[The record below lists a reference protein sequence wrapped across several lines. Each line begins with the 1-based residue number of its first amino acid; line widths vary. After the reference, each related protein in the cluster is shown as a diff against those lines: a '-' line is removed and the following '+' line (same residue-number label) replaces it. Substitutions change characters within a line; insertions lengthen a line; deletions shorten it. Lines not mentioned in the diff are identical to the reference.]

1 MASTK
6 AVGIYRQIAYRKES
20 TWGVLPGASGAKQIR
35 RVTADFNLIK
45 DAYESNEIRTDQQ
58 TADYRH
64 GVRSAE
70 GSISAELSPG
80 SYADFIASVLAR
92 DWTASGTATG
102 LTLAVAA
109 AGTNFTLTRSTGSFI
124 TDGFRVGQVVRITA
138 GTGADPANLNN
149 NLLIISLTATI
160 ATVQVL
166 SRVSLVVQ
174 ASITA
179 AAMSAVGKSTYVPLT
194 GHTNDSYTFENW
206 YSDISQSEVFTG
218 LRPSNFSVSLPAT
231 GLVTSDFGFIGKNL
245 EQSGAVRYFTT
256 PTAAGTTGIFAAVQ
270 GAMIVNGSAAACI
283 TSADFSVDRN
293 MEAAQC
299 VGSNFASEIFAG
311 RITASGNLSAYFSD
325 GTLRDY
331 FANET
336 PVTLVMALTTSTEKN
351 ADVMTFVFP
360 KVKLNSATNADGTSG
375 IVQSIAFTA
384 LLNDNVTGN
393 GLEQTTVQIQDTT
406 LV

>member
-1 MASTK
+1 MAKSQ
-6 AVGIYRQIAYRKES
+6 GIFRQIAYKKET
-20 TWGVLPGASGAKQIR
+20 TWGTLPGATGAKSIR
-35 RVTADFNLIK
+35 RVTGDFNLIK

-80 SYADFIASVLAR
+80 SYADFIASVVAR
-92 DWTASGTATG
+92 DWTTAGTATG
-102 LTLAVAA
+102 LTLAVASS
-109 AGTNFTLTRSTGSFI
+109 GTNFTLTRSTGSYL

-149 NLLIISLTATI
+149 NLLIVSMTATVL
-160 ATVQVL
+160 TVQVL
-166 SRVSLVVQ
+166 SRISLVVQ

-179 AAMSAVGKSTYVPLT
+179 AAMSAVGKTTYVPLS
-194 GHTNDSYTFENW
+194 GHTNDSFTFENW
-206 YSDISQSEVFTG
+206 YSDINQSEVFTG
-218 LRPSNFSVSLPAT
+218 LKPNSIAVSLPAT
-231 GLVTSDFGFIGKNL
+231 GLVTTDIGFMGKNL
-245 EQSGAVRYFTT
+245 EQTGTTRYFTS

-270 GAMIVNGSAAACI
+270 GALIVNGTAGACV
-283 TSADFSVDRN
+283 TSADFTIDRN

-299 VGSNFASEIFAG
+299 VGSNFASEIFTG

-360 KVKLNSATNADGTSG
+360 RVKLNSATIADQATGL
-375 IVQSIAFTA
+375 VQSIAFTA
-384 LLNDNVTGN
+384 LLNSDTAA
-393 GLEQTTVQIQDTT
+393 GLEATTVQVQDTT

>member
-1 MASTK
+1 MASK
-6 AVGIYRQIAYRKES
+6 SQGIYRQIAYKKEAS
-20 TWGVLPGASGAKQIR
+20 GQWGVLPGATGAKAIR

-80 SYADFIASVLAR
+80 SYSDFMASVLAR

-206 YSDISQSEVFTG
+206 YSDVEQSEVFTG
-218 LRPSNFSVSLPAT
+218 NKVTSLAVSLPST
-231 GLVTSDFGFIGKNL
+231 GLVTADFSFLGKNL
-245 EQSGAVRYFTT
+245 EQTGTTRYFTS

-283 TSADFSVDRN
+283 TSADFTIDRN

-299 VGSNFASEIFAG
+299 VGSNFASEIFTG

-325 GTLRDY
+325 GTMRDY

-360 KVKLNSATNADGTSG
+360 RTKFSGSSIADAAAGL
-375 IVQSIAFTA
+375 VQSIPFTA
-384 LLNDNVTGN
+384 LLAGENSN
-393 GLEQTTVQIQDTT
+393 GIENTTVFVQDTT

>member
-1 MASTK
+1 MATK
-6 AVGIYRQIAYRKES
+6 ATGVFKQIAYKDENGN
-20 TWGVLPGASGAKQIR
+20 WGQLPGATGAKSIR
-35 RVTADFNLIK
+35 RVTADFNLVK

-58 TADYRH
+58 VADYRH
-64 GVRSAE
+64 GVRSSE

-80 SYADFIASVLAR
+80 SYSDFFASVLAR
-92 DWTASGTATG
+92 DFTAAGTATG

-149 NLLIISLTATI
+149 NLLVISMTATVL
-160 ATVQVL
+160 TVQVL
-166 SRVSLVVQ
+166 SRFTLVVQ

-179 AAMSAVGKSTYVPLT
+179 ASMSTIGKTTYVPLS
-194 GHTNDSYTFENW
+194 GHTNRSFTFENW
-206 YSDISQSEVFTG
+206 YSDVQQSEVYTG
-218 LRPSNFSVSLPAT
+218 LKPSNFSVSLPAT
-231 GLVTSDFGFIGKNL
+231 GLVTADIGFMGKNL
-245 EQSGAVRYFTT
+245 EQTGTTRYFTT

-283 TSADFSVDRN
+283 TSADFTIDRS

-360 KVKLNSATNADGTSG
+360 KVKLNSASVSDSETSL
-375 IVQSIAFTA
+375 VQSIAFTA

>member
-1 MASTK
+1 MAK
-6 AVGIYRQIAYRKES
+6 AVGIFRQIAYRKES
-20 TWGVLPGASGAKQIR
+20 TWGQLPGATGAKQIR
-35 RVTADFNLIK
+35 RVTGDFNLIK

-80 SYADFIASVLAR
+80 SYSDFFASVLAR
-92 DWTASGTATG
+92 DWTNGVSATG

-109 AGTNFTLTRSTGSFI
+109 SGTNFTLTRSTGSFLA
-124 TDGFRVGQVVRITA
+124 DNFRVGQVVRITA

-149 NLLIISLTATI
+149 NLLVVSITATVL
-160 ATVQVL
+160 TVQVL
-166 SRVSLVVQ
+166 SRVPLVVQ
-174 ASITA
+174 ASVTA
-179 AAMSAVGKSTYVPLT
+179 ASISAAGKTTYVPLT
-194 GHTNDSYTFENW
+194 GHTNDSFTFENW
-206 YSDISQSEVFTG
+206 YSDINQSEVFTG
-218 LRPSNFSVSLPAT
+218 LKPNSVSVSLPAT
-231 GLVTSDFGFIGKNL
+231 GLVTTDIGFMGKNL
-245 EQSGAVRYFTT
+245 EQTGSTRYFTT
-256 PTAAGTTGIFAAVQ
+256 PAAAGTTGIFAAVQ
-270 GAMIVNGSAAACI
+270 GALIVNGSAGACI
-283 TSADFSVDRN
+283 TSADFTIDRN

-299 VGSNFASEIFAG
+299 VGSNFASEIFTG

-336 PVTLVMALTTSTEKN
+336 PITIVMALTTSTEKN

-360 KVKLNSATNADGTSG
+360 KVKLNGSSVADNATGL
-375 IVQSIAFTA
+375 VQSIPFMA
-384 LLNDNVTGN
+384 LLNDVTTG
-393 GLEQTTVQIQDTT
+393 GLEATTVQIQDTT

>member
-1 MASTK
+1 MATK
-6 AVGIYRQIAYRKES
+6 ATGVFKQVAYKNENGN
-20 TWGVLPGASGAKQIR
+20 WGQLPGATGAKQIR
-35 RVTADFNLIK
+35 RVTADFNLVK

-58 TADYRH
+58 VADYRH

-80 SYADFIASVLAR
+80 SYSDFFASVLAR
-92 DWTASGTATG
+92 DFTASGTATG
-102 LTLAVAA
+102 LTLAVASS
-109 AGTNFTLTRSTGSFI
+109 GTNFTLTRSVGSFL

-149 NLLIISLTATI
+149 NLLIVSMTATVL
-160 ATVQVL
+160 TVQVL
-166 SRVSLVVQ
+166 SRISLVVQ

-179 AAMSAVGKSTYVPLT
+179 AAVSAVGKTTYVPLS
-194 GHTNDSYTFENW
+194 GHTNNSFTFENW
-206 YSDISQSEVFTG
+206 YSDINQSEVFTG
-218 LRPSNFSVSLPAT
+218 LKPNSIAVSLPAT
-231 GLVTSDFGFIGKNL
+231 GLVTTDIGFMGKNL
-245 EQSGAVRYFTT
+245 EQTGTTRYFTS

-270 GAMIVNGSAAACI
+270 GALIVNGTAGACV
-283 TSADFSVDRN
+283 TSADFTIDRN

-336 PVTLVMALTTSTEKN
+336 AVTVVMALTTSTEKN

-360 KVKLNSATNADGTSG
+360 KVKLNSASVSDSETSL
-375 IVQSIAFTA
+375 VQSIAFTA
-384 LLNDNVTGN
+384 LLNDVATG
-393 GLEQTTVQIQDTT
+393 GLELTTIQVQDTT

>member
-1 MASTK
+1 MGTK
-6 AVGIYRQIAYRKES
+6 ATGVFKQVAYRKEA
-20 TWGVLPGASGAKQIR
+20 TWGVLPGATGAKAIR

-80 SYADFIASVLAR
+80 SYSDFIASVLAR
-92 DWTASGTATG
+92 DWATSGTATG

-179 AAMSAVGKSTYVPLT
+179 ASMSAVGKSTYVPLT

-206 YSDISQSEVFTG
+206 YSDINQSEVFTG

-231 GLVTSDFGFIGKNL
+231 GLVTADFGFLGKNL
-245 EQSGAVRYFTT
+245 EQTGTTRYFTS

-283 TSADFSVDRN
+283 TSADFSIDRN

-360 KVKLNSATNADGTSG
+360 KAKLNSATNADGTSG

-384 LLNDNVTGN
+384 LLNDVTTG
-393 GLEQTTVQIQDTT
+393 GLEQTTIQVQDTT

>member
-1 MASTK
+1 MPK
-6 AVGIYRQIAYRKES
+6 AVGIYKQVAYKKEANGQ
-20 TWGVLPGASGAKQIR
+20 WGQLPGATGAKSIR

-80 SYADFIASVLAR
+80 SYSDFIASVLAR
-92 DWTASGTATG
+92 DWIAAGTATG
-102 LTLAVAA
+102 LTLTIAA
-109 AGTNFTLTRSTGSFI
+109 SGTNFTLTRSTGSFL

-174 ASITA
+174 ASVTA
-179 AAMSAVGKSTYVPLT
+179 ASMSAVGKTTFVPLT

-206 YSDISQSEVFTG
+206 YSDINQSEVFTG
-218 LRPSNFSVSLPAT
+218 LRPNNFSVSLPAT
-231 GLVTSDFGFIGKNL
+231 GLVTADFGFMGKNM
-245 EQSGAVRYFTT
+245 EQSGVTRYFTS
-256 PTAAGTTGIFAAVQ
+256 PSAAGTTGIFAAVQ
-270 GAMIVNGSAAACI
+270 GAMLVNGSAAACI
-283 TSADFSVDRN
+283 TSADFTVDRN

-299 VGSNFASEIFAG
+299 VGSNFASEIFTG

-351 ADVMTFVFP
+351 ADVMSFVFP
-360 KVKLNSATNADGTSG
+360 KAKLNSATIADQATGL
-375 IVQSIAFTA
+375 VQSIAFTA
-384 LLNDNVTGN
+384 LLNDVTTG
-393 GLEQTTVQIQDTT
+393 GLEATTVQIQDTT

>member
-1 MASTK
+1 MSSK
-6 AVGIYRQIAYRKES
+6 AQGIFRQIAYKKEAS
-20 TWGVLPGASGAKQIR
+20 GQWGVLPGATGAKAIR

-80 SYADFIASVLAR
+80 SYSDFIASVLAR
-92 DWTASGTATG
+92 DWATSGTATG

-179 AAMSAVGKSTYVPLT
+179 ASMSAVGKSTYVPLT

-206 YSDISQSEVFTG
+206 YSDINQSEVFTG

-231 GLVTSDFGFIGKNL
+231 GLVTADFGFLGKNL
-245 EQSGAVRYFTT
+245 EQTGTTRYFTS

-270 GAMIVNGSAAACI
+270 GAMIINGSAAACI
-283 TSADFSVDRN
+283 TSADFSIDRN

-360 KVKLNSATNADGTSG
+360 KAKLNSATNADGTSG

-384 LLNDNVTGN
+384 LLNDVTTG
-393 GLEQTTVQIQDTT
+393 GLEQTTIQVQDTT

>member
-1 MASTK
+1 MAKSQ
-6 AVGIYRQIAYRKES
+6 GIFRQIAYKKET
-20 TWGVLPGASGAKQIR
+20 TWGTLPGATGAKSIR
-35 RVTADFNLIK
+35 RVTGDFNLIK

-80 SYADFIASVLAR
+80 SYADFIASVVAR
-92 DWTASGTATG
+92 DWTTAGTATG
-102 LTLAVAA
+102 LTLAVASS
-109 AGTNFTLTRSTGSFI
+109 GTNFTLTRSTGSYL

-149 NLLIISLTATI
+149 NLLIVSMTATVL
-160 ATVQVL
+160 TVQVL
-166 SRVSLVVQ
+166 SRISLVVQ

-179 AAMSAVGKSTYVPLT
+179 AAMSAVGKTTYVPLS
-194 GHTNDSYTFENW
+194 GHTNDSFTFENW
-206 YSDISQSEVFTG
+206 YSDINQSEVFTG
-218 LRPSNFSVSLPAT
+218 LKPNSIAVSLPAT
-231 GLVTSDFGFIGKNL
+231 GLVTADIGFMGKNL
-245 EQSGAVRYFTT
+245 EQTGTTRYFTS

-270 GAMIVNGSAAACI
+270 GALIVNGTAGACV
-283 TSADFSVDRN
+283 TSADFTIDRN

-299 VGSNFASEIFAG
+299 VGSNFASEIFTG

-351 ADVMTFVFP
+351 ADVMTFVFGR
-360 KVKLNSATNADGTSG
+360 VKLNSATIADQATGL
-375 IVQSIAFTA
+375 VQSIAFTA
-384 LLNDNVTGN
+384 LLNSDTAT
-393 GLEQTTVQIQDTT
+393 GLEATTVQVQDTT

>member
-1 MASTK
+1 MAK
-6 AVGIYRQIAYRKES
+6 AVGIFRQIAYKKEANGQ
-20 TWGVLPGASGAKQIR
+20 WGQLPGATGAKQIR
-35 RVTADFNLIK
+35 RVTGDFNLIK

-80 SYADFIASVLAR
+80 SYSDFFASVLAR
-92 DWTASGTATG
+92 DWTNGVSATG

-109 AGTNFTLTRSTGSFI
+109 SGTNFTLTRSAGSFL
-124 TDGFRVGQVVRITA
+124 TDNFRVGQVVRITA

-149 NLLIISLTATI
+149 NLLVVSITATVL
-160 ATVQVL
+160 TVQVL
-166 SRVSLVVQ
+166 SRVPLVVQ
-174 ASITA
+174 ASVTA
-179 AAMSAVGKSTYVPLT
+179 ASISATGKTTYVPLT
-194 GHTNDSYTFENW
+194 GHTNDSFTFENW

-218 LRPSNFSVSLPAT
+218 LKPNSVSVSLPAT
-231 GLVTSDFGFIGKNL
+231 GLVTTDIGFMGKNL
-245 EQSGAVRYFTT
+245 EQTGSTRYFTT
-256 PTAAGTTGIFAAVQ
+256 PAAAGTTGIFAAVQ
-270 GAMIVNGSAAACI
+270 GALIVNGSAGACI
-283 TSADFSVDRN
+283 TSADFTIDRN

-299 VGSNFASEIFAG
+299 VGSNFASEIFTG

-336 PVTLVMALTTSTEKN
+336 PITIVMALTTSTEKN

-360 KVKLNSATNADGTSG
+360 KAKLNSASVADSQTSL
-375 IVQSIAFTA
+375 VQSIAFTA
-384 LLNDNVTGN
+384 LLNDVTTG
-393 GLEQTTVQIQDTT
+393 GLEATTVQIQDTT

>member
-1 MASTK
+1 MAKSQ
-6 AVGIYRQIAYRKES
+6 GIFRQIAYKKES
-20 TWGVLPGASGAKQIR
+20 TWGALPGATGAKQIR
-35 RVTADFNLIK
+35 RVTGDFNLIK

-80 SYADFIASVLAR
+80 SYADFIASVVAR
-92 DWTASGTATG
+92 DWTTAGTATG
-102 LTLAVAA
+102 LTLAVASS
-109 AGTNFTLTRSTGSFI
+109 GTNFTLTRSTGSFL

-138 GTGADPANLNN
+138 GTGADAANLNN
-149 NLLIISLTATI
+149 NLLIVSMTATVL
-160 ATVQVL
+160 TVQVL
-166 SRVSLVVQ
+166 SRISLVVQ

-179 AAMSAVGKSTYVPLT
+179 AAMSAVGKVTYVPLT
-194 GHTNDSYTFENW
+194 GHTNDSFTFENW
-206 YSDISQSEVFTG
+206 YSDINQSEVFTG
-218 LRPSNFSVSLPAT
+218 LKPNSVAVSLPAT
-231 GLVTSDFGFIGKNL
+231 GLVTTDIGFMGKNL
-245 EQSGAVRYFTT
+245 EQTGTTRYFTS

-283 TSADFSVDRN
+283 TSADFTIDRN

-299 VGSNFASEIFAG
+299 VGSNFASEIFTG

-351 ADVMTFVFP
+351 ADVMTFVFGR
-360 KVKLNSATNADGTSG
+360 VKLNSATIADQATGL
-375 IVQSIAFTA
+375 VQSIAFTA
-384 LLNDNVTGN
+384 LLAGENSN
-393 GLEQTTVQIQDTT
+393 GIENTTIFVQDTT

>member
-1 MASTK
+1 MAKSQ
-6 AVGIYRQIAYRKES
+6 GIFRQIAYKKET
-20 TWGVLPGASGAKQIR
+20 TWGTLPGATGGKQIR
-35 RVTADFNLIK
+35 RVTGDFNLIK

-80 SYADFIASVLAR
+80 SYADFVASVVAR
-92 DWTASGTATG
+92 DWTTAGTATG
-102 LTLAVAA
+102 LTLAVASS
-109 AGTNFTLTRSTGSFI
+109 GTNFTLTRSTGSYL

-149 NLLIISLTATI
+149 NLLIVSMTATVL
-160 ATVQVL
+160 TVQVL
-166 SRVSLVVQ
+166 SRISLVVQ

-179 AAMSAVGKSTYVPLT
+179 AAMSAVGKTTYVPLS
-194 GHTNDSYTFENW
+194 GHTNDSFTFENW
-206 YSDISQSEVFTG
+206 YSDINQSEVFTG
-218 LRPSNFSVSLPAT
+218 LKPNSIAVSLPAT
-231 GLVTSDFGFIGKNL
+231 GLVTADIGFMGKNL
-245 EQSGAVRYFTT
+245 EQTGTTRYFTT

-270 GAMIVNGSAAACI
+270 GALIVNGTAGACV
-283 TSADFSVDRN
+283 TSADFTIDRN

-299 VGSNFASEIFAG
+299 VGSNFASEIFTG

-360 KVKLNSATNADGTSG
+360 RVKLNSATIADQATGL
-375 IVQSIAFTA
+375 VQSIAFTA
-384 LLNDNVTGN
+384 LLNSDTAT
-393 GLEQTTVQIQDTT
+393 GLEATTVQVQDTT

>member
-1 MASTK
+1 MAKSQ
-6 AVGIYRQIAYRKES
+6 GIFRQIAYKKEAS
-20 TWGVLPGASGAKQIR
+20 GQWGVLPGATGAKQIR
-35 RVTADFNLIK
+35 RVTGDFNLVK

-80 SYADFIASVLAR
+80 SYSDFFASVLAR
-92 DWTASGTATG
+92 DWTTAGTATG

-109 AGTNFTLTRSTGSFI
+109 SGTNFTLTRSTGSFL

-149 NLLIISLTATI
+149 NLLIVSMTATVL
-160 ATVQVL
+160 TVQVL
-166 SRVSLVVQ
+166 SRISLVVQ

-179 AAMSAVGKSTYVPLT
+179 AAMSAVGKTTYVPLT
-194 GHTNDSYTFENW
+194 GHTNDSFTFENW
-206 YSDISQSEVFTG
+206 YSDINQSEVFTG
-218 LRPSNFSVSLPAT
+218 LKPNSIAVSLPAT
-231 GLVTSDFGFIGKNL
+231 GLVTTDIGFMGKNL
-245 EQSGAVRYFTT
+245 EQTGTTRYFTS

-283 TSADFSVDRN
+283 TSADFTIDRN

-299 VGSNFASEIFAG
+299 VGSNFASEIFTG

-325 GTLRDY
+325 GTMRDY

-360 KVKLNSATNADGTSG
+360 RVKLNSATIADQATGL
-375 IVQSIAFTA
+375 VQSIAFTA
-384 LLNDNVTGN
+384 LLNSDTAA
-393 GLEQTTVQIQDTT
+393 GLEATTVQVQDTT

>member
-1 MASTK
+1 MASK
-6 AVGIYRQIAYRKES
+6 SQGIYRQIAYKKEAS
-20 TWGVLPGASGAKQIR
+20 GQWGVLPGATGAKAIR

-80 SYADFIASVLAR
+80 SYSDFMASLLAR
-92 DWTASGTATG
+92 DWATSGTATG

-231 GLVTSDFGFIGKNL
+231 GLVTADFGFMGKNL

-351 ADVMTFVFP
+351 ADVVTFTFGR
-360 KVKLNSATNADGTSG
+360 VKFSGSSVADAAAGL
-375 IVQSIAFTA
+375 VQSIPFTA
-384 LLNDNVTGN
+384 LLTGENTN
-393 GLEQTTVQIQDTT
+393 GIENTTVFVQDTT

>member
-1 MASTK
+1 M
-6 AVGIYRQIAYRKES
+6 
-20 TWGVLPGASGAKQIR
+20 
-35 RVTADFNLIK
+35 
-45 DAYESNEIRTDQQ
+45 
-58 TADYRH
+58 
-64 GVRSAE
+64 
-70 GSISAELSPG
+70 
-80 SYADFIASVLAR
+80 
-92 DWTASGTATG
+92 
-102 LTLAVAA
+102 
-109 AGTNFTLTRSTGSFI
+109 
-124 TDGFRVGQVVRITA
+124 
-138 GTGADPANLNN
+138 
-149 NLLIISLTATI
+149 
-160 ATVQVL
+160 QVL

-179 AAMSAVGKSTYVPLT
+179 ASMSAVGKSTYVPLT

-206 YSDISQSEVFTG
+206 YSDINQSEVFTG

-231 GLVTSDFGFIGKNL
+231 GLVTADFGFLGKNL
-245 EQSGAVRYFTT
+245 EQTGTTRYFTS

-283 TSADFSVDRN
+283 TSADFSIDRN

-360 KVKLNSATNADGTSG
+360 KAKLNSATNADGTSG

-384 LLNDNVTGN
+384 LLNDVTTG
-393 GLEQTTVQIQDTT
+393 GLEQTTIQVQDTT

>member
-1 MASTK
+1 MAK
-6 AVGIYRQIAYRKES
+6 AVGIFRQIAYRKES
-20 TWGVLPGASGAKQIR
+20 TWGQLPGATGAKQIR
-35 RVTADFNLIK
+35 RVTGDFNLIK

-80 SYADFIASVLAR
+80 SYSDFFASVLAR
-92 DWTASGTATG
+92 DWTNGVSATG

-109 AGTNFTLTRSTGSFI
+109 SGTNFTLTRSTGSFLA
-124 TDGFRVGQVVRITA
+124 DNFRVGQVVRITA

-149 NLLIISLTATI
+149 NLLVVSITAT
-160 ATVQVL
+160 ALTVQVL
-166 SRVSLVVQ
+166 SRVPLVVQ
-174 ASITA
+174 ASVTA
-179 AAMSAVGKSTYVPLT
+179 ASISVAGKTTYVPLT
-194 GHTNDSYTFENW
+194 GHTNDSFTFENW

-218 LRPSNFSVSLPAT
+218 LKPNSVSVSLPAT
-231 GLVTSDFGFIGKNL
+231 GLVTTDIGFMGKNL
-245 EQSGAVRYFTT
+245 EQTGSTRYFTT
-256 PTAAGTTGIFAAVQ
+256 PAAAGTTGIFAAVQ
-270 GAMIVNGSAAACI
+270 GALIVNGSAGACI
-283 TSADFSVDRN
+283 TSADFTIDRN

-299 VGSNFASEIFAG
+299 VGSNFASEIFTG

-336 PVTLVMALTTSTEKN
+336 PITIVMALTTSTEKN

-360 KVKLNSATNADGTSG
+360 KAKLNSASVADSQTSL
-375 IVQSIAFTA
+375 VQSIAFTA
-384 LLNDNVTGN
+384 LLNDVTTG
-393 GLEQTTVQIQDTT
+393 GLEATTVQIQDTT